1 MCNGSR
7 PGPFFVRPKL
17 YDMRMRRENP
27 SQFSH
32 AYEARIAEEETKLRW
47 LIARHSGSR
56 ELAYYLIFLLLANEQ
71 YMKALVECRRVL
83 EAHPGDVLAQLW
95 KELIHLRQRY
105 FPRRPTSS
113 RQFNRHQRRR
123 RIPRHVG

>member
-1 MCNGSR
+1 VKTAWSMCNGSR

-17 YDMRMRRENP
+17 YDMGMRRNNP
-27 SQFSH
+27 PQFSP

-71 YMKALVECRRVL
+71 L
-83 EAHPGDVLAQLW
+83 
-95 KELIHLRQRY
+95 
-105 FPRRPTSS
+105 
-113 RQFNRHQRRR
+113 RRR
-123 RIPRHVG
+123 LWNAGEFSKPTLAMWWPNCGKN